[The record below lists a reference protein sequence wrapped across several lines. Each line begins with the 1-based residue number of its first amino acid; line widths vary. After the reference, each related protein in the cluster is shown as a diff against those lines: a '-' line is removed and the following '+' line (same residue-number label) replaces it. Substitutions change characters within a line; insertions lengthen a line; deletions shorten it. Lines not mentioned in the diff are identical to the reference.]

1 MVEEIGEEV
10 EVTWVTT
17 YQQANELKALLEKT
31 DVASLDTETT
41 PVPWY
46 HEDFVLLCV
55 SISIKEGHAYV
66 IPVDH
71 AHSETRS
78 LIYSAIPYVA
88 GQPLWVMQN
97 GSFDYLALR
106 QYGLTLR
113 TPWFDTMAVQYMLD
127 VEATKGLENLAQRWL
142 GERPWKN
149 IDYKHP
155 ELEDLET
162 LGLLCAR
169 DAEVT
174 GRLFFPM
181 NEALGEDD
189 QMWRAY
195 HWLLTPAILA
205 LAEMEWNGVPID
217 LDRLN
222 DLTTEVEDEL
232 ETLLED
238 IRTLAGKPE
247 LNPNS
252 TQQLSKVLFGDL
264 GLAVREFTP
273 GGAPSTAA
281 AVLMQM
287 RNDHQIIPMLQRYR
301 ELRKLLTASLLPW
314 AEHASHDGK
323 LHPRY
328 KPAHV
333 KTGRL
338 ASEMPNIQQVP
349 RDKRVRSLFG
359 GVPGYSIVEL
369 DYSQLE
375 LRIMAWL
382 SGEERMLEAY
392 QNGEDLHQLT
402 ADSLGVDR
410 YTGKTA
416 NFGLLYGAGYR
427 KLREIAS
434 AEYGLELT
442 ELQAMSIREQ
452 WFATYPMVPQFHED
466 MIAVAR
472 RDGGIRTLTGRW
484 RPLPDIHSQ
493 DWGKKGGSERQAVN
507 TPIQSVASDLTLS
520 VLTDLVNDEE
530 LKAAG
535 IQPIITVHDSILLL
549 VPDGALEWVDHIA
562 LRMENPNWQKKFGIE
577 IGVPLLVDV
586 KIGKYWG
593 EAT

>member
-1 MVEEIGEEV
+1 MDNI
-10 EVTWVTT
+10 TWVTDFR
-17 YQQANELKALLEKT
+17 QAMELRDVLRRT
-31 DVASLDTETT
+31 NVASLDTETT
-41 PVPWY
+41 TVPWY

-55 SISIKEGHAYV
+55 SISVMEGHAYV

-78 LIYSAIPYVA
+78 LIYSAIPPVA
-88 GQPLWVMQN
+88 DQPMWVMQN

-106 QYGLTLR
+106 QYGLLLR

-142 GERPWKN
+142 GERPWKDIN
-149 IDYKHP
+149 YKHP

-169 DAEVT
+169 DAEIT

-181 NEALGEDD
+181 NEALGDD
-189 QMWRAY
+189 FQLWKAY
-195 HWLLTPAILA
+195 HELLTPAILA
-205 LAEMEWNGVPID
+205 LAEMEWGGVPID
-217 LDRLN
+217 LERLD
-222 DLTTEVEDEL
+222 DLIGDVDSEL
-232 ETLLED
+232 DGLLNH
-238 IRTLAGKPE
+238 IRLITGKPE

-281 AVLMQM
+281 SVLSQM
-287 RNDHQIIPMLQRYR
+287 KNDHKIIPMLQRYR

-314 AEHASHDGK
+314 REHADRDGR

-338 ASEMPNIQQVP
+338 SSEHPNIQQVP

-359 GVPGYSIVEL
+359 GIDGYSIVEL

-382 SGEERMLEAY
+382 SGEKRMLAAY
-392 QNGEDLHQLT
+392 RNGEDLHQIT

-427 KLREIAS
+427 KLREIARD
-434 AEYGLELT
+434 EYGLELS

-466 MIAVAR
+466 MITVAR
-472 RDGGIRTLTGRW
+472 RNGGIRTLTGRW
-484 RPLPDIHSQ
+484 RPLPDINSQ
-493 DWGKKGGSERQAVN
+493 DWGKKGGAERQAVN
-507 TPIQSVASDLTLS
+507 TPIQSVASDLTLG
-520 VLTDLVNDEE
+520 VLTDLVNDPDLRER
-530 LKAAG
+530 G
-535 IQPIITVHDSILLL
+535 IKPIITVHDSILLL
-549 VPDGALEWVDHIA
+549 VPDTQLDQIPAIVE
-562 LRMENPNWQKKFGIE
+562 RMENPDWEKKFGIE

-593 EAT
+593 EAE